1 MDDYELLSR
10 FYEIFNEYQSSVTG
24 WPHHRIV
31 KNGRRWRTSR
41 EKHDVWFHRN
51 FVSPD
56 LLRLNISI
64 WTWDESFLSKNKE
77 GITREEYYKDFYRSD
92 FGFTHAVRKDFLLRV
107 ITLGY
112 VSAKT
117 EGP

>member
-1 MDDYELLSR
+1 LDDYELLSR

-24 WPHHRIV
+24 WPNHRIV
-31 KNGRRWRTSR
+31 KNGRKWRTSR

-51 FVSPD
+51 FVAPD

-64 WTWDESFLSKNKE
+64 WTSDEDLH
-77 GITREEYYKDFYRSD
+77 EYFKDFYRSD

-107 ITLGY
+107 ITLGH

-117 EGP
+117 EGT